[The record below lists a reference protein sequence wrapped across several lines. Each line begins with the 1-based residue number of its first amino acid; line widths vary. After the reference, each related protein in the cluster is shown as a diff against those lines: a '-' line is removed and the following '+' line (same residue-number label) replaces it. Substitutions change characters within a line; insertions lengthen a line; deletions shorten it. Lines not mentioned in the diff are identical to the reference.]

1 MGEPLTLSDRPA
13 RSMRVPLLPL
23 DDALS
28 QPGRIPLLL
37 RVLLPLARRR
47 RVRRLLRLRRARVHL
62 GWGVHLRAER
72 VPLRHLAERG
82 DLRRKAP
89 RRRQVRDRIAGRVRQ
104 VRKQTARREGDGV
117 AATDREA
124 DVARARGRADGAGP
138 RADHR
143 ASLLQLPHGAELL
156 LVRLRL
162 GLRRPVRAG
171 RVVLVPALVPCRGPK
186 ESTVPQDGRDDR
198 VVEQGLV
205 VRVCV
210 VGRARKVNHAP
221 HRLRIV
227 LEELHPPR
235 DLVEQ
240 VSRLDRAGPRV
251 DEARVRDRRVLA
263 HHHERRAHRAQRRER
278 VVAPDGVGVRLDHRE
293 AASDQPREVGLFDIV
308 KLEAPVPKLVVGDR
322 VGRLLAEHARRPDAP
337 ATCKGAARVVRVR
350 EDESV
355 LPEADRPQHR
365 ERILGHEHRR
375 VVRSGC
381 EKDQLALR
389 PRARHL
395 SHAGHGRGGAHES
408 VRRLNVAELRR
419 PVERPARARHRD
431 C

>member
-210 VGRARKVNHAP
+210 VRRPCERHDPRHN
-221 HRLRIV
+221 LRVV
-227 LEELHPPR
+227 LQQLHSPR

-240 VSRLDRAGPRV
+240 TQRRHRAGPRV
-251 DEARVRDRRVLA
+251 DDAGVGDTHVAHDHQRRVA
-263 HHHERRAHRAQRRER
+263 HQPQHAER
-278 VVAPDGVGVRLDHRE
+278 VVHPDGV
-293 AASDQPREVGLFDIV
+293 SVGLEHGVAALDEQRHV
-308 KLEAPVPKLVVGDR
+308 LLLDVVEAEAEVPELAQRDRVRRLPPKHARAPKARPVEHSAQNLAGLPPVGEEHHVPAQAEGGERDEAVVGDGER
-322 VGRLLAEHARRPDAP
+322 VGVRARRH
-337 ATCKGAARVVRVR
+337 
-350 EDESV
+350 EDELLV
-355 LPEADRPQHR
+355 AVGRPAR
-365 ERILGHEHRR
+365 KRR
-375 VVRSGC
+375 RSG
-381 EKDQLALR
+381 QQR
-389 PRARHL
+389 
-395 SHAGHGRGGAHES
+395 S
-408 VRRLNVAELRR
+408 RRLEVA
-419 PVERPARARHRD
+419 ERPAREGLALVVVVLG
-431 C
+431 